1 MVTQAIPRRG
11 SRFLRSFH
19 LETMNRKHTATFG
32 PMRCR
37 GDSGAALVEFALA
50 GPILI
55 SLLLGMVTSALALND
70 DMQVT
75 HAAREGARYAATVP
89 VDEVFSSG
97 TWADNM
103 QAHTI
108 ERYGEV
114 SGATVCVALVTG
126 SPATVLSSDFTTNGD
141 GSPCYD
147 DGTSTE
153 DARVQVTI
161 TTSATIETGFASYD
175 VDITSEA
182 TAKHESND

>member
-1 MVTQAIPRRG
+1 MNG
-11 SRFLRSFH
+11 SCDPAGWIALYPEPH
-19 LETMNRKHTATFG
+19 LETMNRKHTVIPNQPRA
-32 PMRCR
+32 R

-70 DMQVT
+70 DLQVT

-97 TWADNM
+97 TWAENM
-103 QAHTI
+103 RAHTI
-108 ERYGEV
+108 ERYGET

-126 SPATVLSSDFTTNGD
+126 SPPAVVSTDFTTNGD
-141 GSPCYD
+141 GSACYN
-147 DGTSTE
+147 DGTSVE